1 MLTNRSIEGTYK
13 YHDMEFND
21 ATYSWDGKT
30 VLIVEDNETSNIY
43 FEAALRKTNA
53 TLIWAKNGQDAV
65 AIVKNNDKID
75 LILMDINM
83 PKMDG
88 IEATR
93 IIKKLYPHI
102 IIVVQ
107 TAFIL
112 SGEERMCQD
121 AGCDEFITKPIRLK
135 YLLDTINRYLAA
147 PKVM

>member
-1 MLTNRSIEGTYK
+1 
-13 YHDMEFND
+13 MELKDSN
-21 ATYSWDGKT
+21 YLWEGKT

-53 TLIWAKNGQDAV
+53 KLIWAKNGLDAV
-65 AIVKNNDKID
+65 ELVKNSKHID

-93 IIKKLYPHI
+93 IIKETNPEI

-112 SGEERMCQD
+112 SGEERMCQE

-135 YLLDTINRYLAA
+135 YLLDTINRYLAT
-147 PKVM
+147 PKVV

>member
-1 MLTNRSIEGTYK
+1 
-13 YHDMEFND
+13 MESAD
-21 ATYSWDGKT
+21 ATYLWEGKT

-43 FEAALRKTNA
+43 FEAALRKTKA
-53 TLIWAKNGQDAV
+53 SLIWAKNGLE
-65 AIVKNNDKID
+65 AIEKVKTNAHID

-93 IIKKLYPHI
+93 IIKTLYPQI
-102 IIVVQ
+102 IVVVQ

-112 SGEERMCQD
+112 SGEERMCQE

-135 YLLDTINRYLAA
+135 YLLDTLNRYLASA
-147 PKVM
+147 KEM

>member
-1 MLTNRSIEGTYK
+1 MDFT
-13 YHDMEFND
+13 D
-21 ATYSWDGKT
+21 ATYSWEGKS

-43 FEAALRKTNA
+43 FEAALRKTKA
-53 TLIWAKNGQDAV
+53 SLIWAKNGMDAV
-65 AIVKNNDKID
+65 DIVKQSEKID

-93 IIKKLYPHI
+93 IIKKLRPET

-107 TAFIL
+107 TAFVL
-112 SGEERMCQD
+112 SGEERLCMD

-135 YLLDTINRYLAA
+135 YLLDTINRYLAVA
-147 PKVM
+147 KEM

>member
-1 MLTNRSIEGTYK
+1 MDFT
-13 YHDMEFND
+13 D
-21 ATYSWDGKT
+21 ATYSWEGKS

-43 FEAALRKTNA
+43 FEAALRKTKAN
-53 TLIWAKNGQDAV
+53 LIWAKNGMDAV
-65 AIVKNNDKID
+65 DIVKQSDKID

-93 IIKKLYPHI
+93 IIKKLRPET

-107 TAFIL
+107 TAFVL
-112 SGEERMCQD
+112 SGEERLCMD

-135 YLLDTINRYLAA
+135 YLLDTINRYLAVA
-147 PKVM
+147 KEM

>member
-1 MLTNRSIEGTYK
+1 MELTDVTYLW
-13 YHDMEFND
+13 E
-21 ATYSWDGKT
+21 GKT
-30 VLIVEDNETSNIY
+30 ILIVEDNEPSNIY
-43 FEAALRKTNA
+43 FEAALRKTKAN
-53 TLIWAKNGQDAV
+53 LVWAKNGLDAV
-65 AIVKNNDKID
+65 EIVKESDNID

-93 IIKKLYPHI
+93 IIKSLFPDI

-112 SGEERMCQD
+112 SGEERMCQE

-135 YLLDTINRYLAA
+135 YLLDTINHYLAV
-147 PKVM
+147 PKEM

>member
-1 MLTNRSIEGTYK
+1 MELTDVTYLW
-13 YHDMEFND
+13 E
-21 ATYSWDGKT
+21 GKT
-30 VLIVEDNETSNIY
+30 ILIAEDNEPSNIY
-43 FEAALRKTNA
+43 FEAALRKTKAN
-53 TLIWAKNGQDAV
+53 LLWAKNGVDAV
-65 AIVKNNDKID
+65 EIVKDTDSID

-93 IIKKLYPHI
+93 IIKSLYPEI

-112 SGEERMCQD
+112 SGEERMCQE

-135 YLLDTINRYLAA
+135 YLLDTINHYLAV
-147 PKVM
+147 PKEM

>member
-1 MLTNRSIEGTYK
+1 
-13 YHDMEFND
+13 MEFTD
-21 ATYSWDGKT
+21 VTYLWEGKT
-30 VLIVEDNETSNIY
+30 ILIVEDNEPSNIY
-43 FEAALRKTNA
+43 FEAALRKTKAN
-53 TLIWAKNGQDAV
+53 LVWAKNGVDAV
-65 AIVKNNDKID
+65 EIVKESDNID

-93 IIKKLYPHI
+93 IIKSLFPDI

-135 YLLDTINRYLAA
+135 YLLDTINRYMAV
-147 PKVM
+147 PKER

>member
-1 MLTNRSIEGTYK
+1 
-13 YHDMEFND
+13 MEIKESSYLWN
-21 ATYSWDGKT
+21 GKT

-53 TLIWAKNGQDAV
+53 NLIWAKNGQDAV
-65 AIVKNNDKID
+65 DIVKRNEPID

-93 IIKKLYPHI
+93 IIKEEYPEI

-112 SGEERMCQD
+112 SGEERMCQE

-135 YLLDTINRYLAA
+135 YLLDTIDRYLGSTETR
-147 PKVM
+147 

>member
-1 MLTNRSIEGTYK
+1 
-13 YHDMEFND
+13 MESAD
-21 ATYSWDGKT
+21 ATYLWEGKT

-43 FEAALRKTNA
+43 FEAALRKTKA
-53 TLIWAKNGQDAV
+53 SLIWAKNGLEG
-65 AIVKNNDKID
+65 IEKVKTNAHID

-93 IIKKLYPHI
+93 IIKTLYPQI
-102 IIVVQ
+102 IVVVQ

-112 SGEERMCQD
+112 SGEERMCQE

-135 YLLDTINRYLAA
+135 YLLDTLNRYLASA
-147 PKVM
+147 KEM

>member
-1 MLTNRSIEGTYK
+1 
-13 YHDMEFND
+13 MEFTD
-21 ATYSWDGKT
+21 ASYLWDGKT

-43 FEAALRKTNA
+43 FEAALRKTKA
-53 TLIWAKNGQDAV
+53 HLIWAKNGFDAV
-65 AIVKNNDKID
+65 EIVKKQPEVD

-93 IIKKLYPHI
+93 IIKSMKPEI

-112 SGEERMCQD
+112 SGEERMCQE

-135 YLLDTINRYLAA
+135 YLLDTINRYLAEA
-147 PKVM
+147 KAI

>member
-1 MLTNRSIEGTYK
+1 
-13 YHDMEFND
+13 MELAD
-21 ATYSWDGKT
+21 VVYTWEGKT
-30 VLIVEDNETSNIY
+30 ILIVEDNETSNIY
-43 FEAALRKTNA
+43 FEAALRKTKAN
-53 TLIWAKNGQDAV
+53 LIWAKNGLDAV
-65 AIVKNNDKID
+65 EIVKKTEHLD

-93 IIKKLYPHI
+93 IIKETHPEI

-112 SGEERMCQD
+112 SGEERLCQE

-135 YLLDTINRYLAA
+135 YLLDTINRYLAS
-147 PKVM
+147 PKEM

>member
-1 MLTNRSIEGTYK
+1 
-13 YHDMEFND
+13 MEYID
-21 ATYSWDGKT
+21 STYSWIGKT

-43 FEAALRKTNA
+43 FEAALRKTKA
-53 TLIWAKNGQDAV
+53 KMIWAKNGLEAV
-65 AIVKNNDKID
+65 ELVKKSQPID

-88 IEATR
+88 IEATQ
-93 IIKKLYPHI
+93 IIKTLYPEI

-112 SGEERMCQD
+112 SGEERLCQE

-135 YLLDTINRYLAA
+135 YLLDTINRYLAV
-147 PKVM
+147 PKEI

>member
-1 MLTNRSIEGTYK
+1 
-13 YHDMEFND
+13 MELKESN
-21 ATYSWDGKT
+21 YSWKDKT

-53 TLIWAKNGQDAV
+53 NLIWAKNGLDAV
-65 AIVKNNDKID
+65 NLVKSNSHVD

-83 PKMDG
+83 PQMDG

-93 IIKKLYPHI
+93 IIKESNPEI
-102 IIVVQ
+102 IVVVQ

-112 SGEERMCQD
+112 SGEERMCQK

-135 YLLDTINRYLAA
+135 YLLDTINRYLAT
-147 PKVM
+147 PKVV

>member
-1 MLTNRSIEGTYK
+1 MELKESIYLWE
-13 YHDMEFND
+13 
-21 ATYSWDGKT
+21 GKT

-53 TLIWAKNGQDAV
+53 KLIWAKNGLDAV
-65 AIVKNNDKID
+65 DYVKNNSEID

-93 IIKKLYPHI
+93 IIKEINPE
-102 IIVVQ
+102 IIVVIQ

-112 SGEERMCQD
+112 SGEERLCQE

-135 YLLDTINRYLAA
+135 YLLDTINRYLANSSTE
-147 PKVM
+147 